1 MIKDRDKKNTVLI
14 KRNLHFVC
22 RITAMVIA
30 LFGSSLATETV
41 TKTTISTPTDYKLSA
56 SIDYAYNKLMWILS
70 YLTMS
75 AVFYAILVFYTVNV
89 TLMIV
94 IYLKTERKNVID
106 DDEDDDEYI
115 DEIVYADKVNG
126 IKSIAVIEGNN
137 NDGFDGI

>member
-1 MIKDRDKKNTVLI
+1 
-14 KRNLHFVC
+14 
-22 RITAMVIA
+22 MVIA